1 MAVPAYAKPA
11 LNSMKVL
18 AATKKNTPEAKAASV
33 IVGKRMRSL
42 RRRNALW
49 AGALAL
55 AAVGGVAAYKHR
67 KGTLQLPAIPAGTLT
82 VVRSAAGRA
91 SASTAATFRS
101 AYASITTTMGRKPV
115 KKTNPGST
123 ASLVQRGKN
132 KNTYATQFST
142 YMWPPPA
149 TAAPSIWSRFRR

>member
-11 LNSMKVL
+11 LNSMKTL

-55 AAVGGVAAYKHR
+55 AAVGGVAAYKHH
-67 KGTLQLPAIPAGTLT
+67 KGTLKLPTIPAGALN

-91 SASTAATFRS
+91 SAAASSTLSSIARSVKFGKAT
-101 AYASITTTMGRKPV
+101 ATPK
-115 KKTNPGST
+115 
-123 ASLVQRGKN
+123 SLVQRGKN
-132 KNTYATQFST
+132 
-142 YMWPPPA
+142 YMWPPTA
-149 TAAPSIWSRFRR
+149 TAAPSFWSRIRRA

>member
-11 LNSMKVL
+11 LNSMKIL
-18 AATKKNTPEAKAASV
+18 AATKKNTPESKAASV

-55 AAVGGVAAYKHR
+55 AAVGGVAAYKHH
-67 KGTLQLPAIPAGTLT
+67 KGTLRLPTIPAGALN

-91 SASTAATFRS
+91 SASTVSTFRS
-101 AYASITTTMGRKPV
+101 AYASIKTMGRKPA
-115 KKTNPGST
+115 KST
-123 ASLVQRGKN
+123 A
-132 KNTYATQFST
+132 TYAPWTPPSYRTNGLMST
-142 YMWPPPA
+142 
-149 TAAPSIWSRFRR
+149 RRA